1 MGSHHEAQAQE
12 PYNSEVGHPRE
23 EHFETQEF
31 RNQTAL
37 GWDNV
42 PMERYPETEEPRNHA
57 L

>member
-42 PMERYPETEEPRNHA
+42 PMEGHPET
-57 L
+57 